1 MYINNIIGLDEIV
14 EKNEREHQVFQD
26 EVEEV
31 FYNRPKF
38 RKGQKGKYE
47 GEDLYYAY
55 GRTDAGRYLFVVFI
69 YKKTHDALI
78 ISARDMDETKGDDMP
93 KNKKPIPDEFK
104 SIAEIQDFWD
114 ENSSADYW
122 DDMED
127 VDLQLSPSLK
137 ARLELKKLYSLLNFS
152 STQIAAIEAKAKR
165 EKVSS
170 KQIISKWILEHV

>member
-31 FYNRPKF
+31 FYNGPKF

-69 YKKTHDALI
+69 YKKTQDALI
-78 ISARDMDETKGDDMP
+78 ISARDMDETERRRYA
-93 KNKKPIPDEFK
+93 KK
-104 SIAEIQDFWD
+104 
-114 ENSSADYW
+114 
-122 DDMED
+122 
-127 VDLQLSPSLK
+127 
-137 ARLELKKLYSLLNFS
+137 
-152 STQIAAIEAKAKR
+152 
-165 EKVSS
+165 
-170 KQIISKWILEHV
+170 